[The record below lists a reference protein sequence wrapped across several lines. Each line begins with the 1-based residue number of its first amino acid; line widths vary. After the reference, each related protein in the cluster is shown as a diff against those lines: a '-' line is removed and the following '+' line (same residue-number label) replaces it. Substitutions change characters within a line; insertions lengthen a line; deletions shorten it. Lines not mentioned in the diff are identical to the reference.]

1 MNHIYWI
8 EFNQGERN
16 GIYRIKPDGTDL
28 KHVIADG
35 IGSNGIRGVAVDWV
49 AGKVYLSYSCLF
61 ELVTGLS
68 VHKWSRNCM
77 YETCILK

>member
-1 MNHIYWI
+1 MLAGHNILHLDVHVAMNHIYWI

-28 KHVIADG
+28 KRVIADG

-49 AGKVYLSYSCLF
+49 AGKKNSI
-61 ELVTGLS
+61 
-68 VHKWSRNCM
+68 K
-77 YETCILK
+77 I